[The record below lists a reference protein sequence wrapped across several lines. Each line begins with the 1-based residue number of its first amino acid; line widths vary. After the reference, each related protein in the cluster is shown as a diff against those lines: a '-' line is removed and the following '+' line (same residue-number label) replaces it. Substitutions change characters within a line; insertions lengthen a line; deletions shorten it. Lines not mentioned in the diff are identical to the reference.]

1 MDSILTLEE
10 LMDKPLCKEEKLRR
24 YRQCLREFEL
34 LGYQDL
40 FIEQIRQEARQ
51 LEQKLARRAKGNH
64 KQAPKRVP

>member
-24 YRQCLREFEL
+24 YQQCLREFEL

-51 LEQKLARRAKGNH
+51 LEQKLARRAKVNH
-64 KQAPKRVP
+64 KRRP